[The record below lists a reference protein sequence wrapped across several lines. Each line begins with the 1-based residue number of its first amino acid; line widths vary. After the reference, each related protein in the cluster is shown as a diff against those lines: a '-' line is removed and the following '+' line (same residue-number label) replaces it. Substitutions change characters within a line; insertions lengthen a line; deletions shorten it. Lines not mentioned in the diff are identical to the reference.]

1 MPRLVA
7 EGQKKRVTL
16 RSLADECS
24 FPGNDLLSRKLAL
37 EVPSVLKG
45 LTAGFEMG
53 PGVTPSLKSP
63 RKLVLNVVK
72 LAGQTLERSPGNG
85 SIKTLTTE

>member
-1 MPRLVA
+1 M
-7 EGQKKRVTL
+7 QKAGG
-16 RSLADECS
+16 SCEPPADECS

-37 EVPSVLKG
+37 EVPLVLKG

-63 RKLVLNVVK
+63 RKRAQGRNVFNYVDRTPDD
-72 LAGQTLERSPGNG
+72 AGCRIQDSENTDRAS
-85 SIKTLTTE
+85 